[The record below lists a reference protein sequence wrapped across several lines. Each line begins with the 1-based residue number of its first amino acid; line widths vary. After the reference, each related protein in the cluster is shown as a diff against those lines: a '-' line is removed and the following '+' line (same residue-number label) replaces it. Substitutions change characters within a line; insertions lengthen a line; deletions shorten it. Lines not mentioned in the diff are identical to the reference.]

1 MSFRRSL
8 YSLVLTPNLIY
19 GLLIFSPIV
28 CADFVLGLCVVCLF
42 VCFSFFWPC
51 HMACGILVP
60 QPGIEPRP
68 SKVRAQSL
76 NHWTTR
82 QFLGYMS
89 FDQTHVS
96 FQSRQARA
104 GPGNSEISH
113 PNLAKSPGVHS
124 DLRTQHPH
132 ATPHP
137 SPCLPGHPASERL
150 PRWCKRYRLRLP
162 VQETQ
167 V

>member
-1 MSFRRSL
+1 M
-8 YSLVLTPNLIY
+8 VLTPNLIY

-60 QPGIEPRP
+60 QPGIELRP

-89 FDQTHVS
+89 FDAQNFTV
-96 FQSRQARA
+96 FVK
-104 GPGNSEISH
+104 
-113 PNLAKSPGVHS
+113 PNLSIFFSVA
-124 DLRTQHPH
+124 
-132 ATPHP
+132 
-137 SPCLPGHPASERL
+137 CAS
-150 PRWCKRYRLRLP
+150 
-162 VQETQ
+162 
-167 V
+167 